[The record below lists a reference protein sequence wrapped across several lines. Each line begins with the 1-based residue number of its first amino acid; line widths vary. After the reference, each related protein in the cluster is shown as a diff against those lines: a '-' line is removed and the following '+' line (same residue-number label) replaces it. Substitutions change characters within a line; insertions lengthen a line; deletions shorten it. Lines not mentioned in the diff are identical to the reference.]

1 MMPPVRATV
10 PRAAAVLDPA
20 ADVAA
25 DEDHAD
31 GDLERD
37 GGLRLGPAE
46 GVRALDGLGEDA
58 PGVDGADGELDEHPR
73 DEDEP
78 TVADGCGGAV
88 VPNRAGAHEAPLL
101 VLVVLV
107 ARRVS
112 ALW

>member
-1 MMPPVRATV
+1 MTPTAVDDAAGQGDD

-37 GGLRLGPAE
+37 GGLGLGPAE
-46 GVRALDGLGEDA
+46 GVVALHRLGEDA
-58 PGVDGADGELDEHPR
+58 PRVDGADGELHEHSR

-78 TVADGCGGAV
+78 AVA
-88 VPNRAGAHEAPLL
+88 
-101 VLVVLV
+101 
-107 ARRVS
+107 AR
-112 ALW
+112 